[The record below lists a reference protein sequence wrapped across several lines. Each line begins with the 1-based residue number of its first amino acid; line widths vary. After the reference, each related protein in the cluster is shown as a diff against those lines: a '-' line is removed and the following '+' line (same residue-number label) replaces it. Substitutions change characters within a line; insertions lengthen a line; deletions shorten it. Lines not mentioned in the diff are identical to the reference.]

1 MALRLVV
8 VLLFGGGRFRGPA
21 GAIRAPAQTRK
32 GFAFE
37 TGARSPRWIV
47 VMHFWYLVVF
57 APGSITGF
65 GVLCQGTAAITE

>member
-8 VLLFGGGRFRGPA
+8 VLLFGGGVSKSA
-21 GAIRAPAQTRK
+21 AIRAPPQTRK